1 MILMEQEPQ
10 TQAFKAYFD
19 QDLFAAQCGISIVE
33 MRSGY
38 ARTQMVAED
47 RHLNSFGA
55 VHGGR
60 SLPWPT
66 WPLPRRQTPTA
77 PCRGAQLHHE
87 LHEGRPQG
95 PPDSRSRG
103 GFAFATDCNLPH
115 SHQDRYRR
123 AGRQFQGMAYRKG
136 VPLEKAGRLDT
147 GTDTPPARHDED
159 PPKDMFITRDF
170 LGGCT

>member
-55 VHGGR
+55 VHGGA
-60 SLPWPT
+60 LFT
-66 WPLPRRQTPTA
+66 LA
-77 PCRGAQLHHE
+77 
-87 LHEGRPQG
+87 
-95 PPDSRSRG
+95 DM
-103 GFAFATDCNLPH
+103 AFAAAANAHGTLAVGLNCTMSYTKAAPKGLLIAEAVEDSLSPRIATYLIH
-115 SHQDRYRR
+115 IKTGTGDQV
-123 AGRQFQGMAYRKG
+123 ATFQGMAYRKG

-147 GTDTPPARHDED
+147 GTDTPASEAR
-159 PPKDMFITRDF
+159 
-170 LGGCT
+170 